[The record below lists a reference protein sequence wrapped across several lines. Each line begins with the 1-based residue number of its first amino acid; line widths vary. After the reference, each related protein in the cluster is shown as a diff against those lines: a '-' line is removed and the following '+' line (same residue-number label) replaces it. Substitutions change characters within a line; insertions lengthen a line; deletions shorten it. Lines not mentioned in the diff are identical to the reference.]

1 MDAMTALS
9 LMLSL
14 ALFAA
19 HCSLR
24 VRVSRLEDELASLRS
39 EFYKRAR
46 RAEAP
51 DRLPQKPAPSPE
63 PPRPLRQPIGNAPLN
78 AACAMPPR
86 PPEQAEQFRAAPA
99 PLPIRQKNCH
109 GGGRPAAEAGAR
121 GKESLEESLAS
132 KIFVWLGGAAL
143 LFAGFFLIRY
153 SIERGLFTPWMRVI
167 SGAIFATGLAGGAF
181 FAKAAN
187 AAGRIPAA
195 MMGAAVAVLYGD
207 AFAAGPVYGLIPN
220 AAAFCLMAC
229 VSALAFLAARP
240 FGRGMALLGVA
251 GAFLAPAV
259 IPSDNPSS
267 PLLLTYLAI
276 NTSGMLAYFSKS
288 RSPMSACALLACA
301 ALWSAAWPFLF
312 FKTPGDLWAF
322 FAWLAFAS
330 AAFARFGAAARK
342 GGMRGEI
349 ASEELGPEKFFA
361 LFSAGVPFACFFY
374 SCLMCAWAS
383 KIAGTGAFMPEFLP
397 AIAAG
402 FALAWLSARVRE
414 YALPSLAVPA
424 ALAVLLWH
432 STGTG
437 PAATHILVF
446 SPLAAF
452 AAALAARRGSARFAA
467 MLALSLFGTLPA
479 AACNAM
485 HAGAEGKAWMAVML
499 AIGAGQALFGAA
511 AFKSPQ
517 SARACRILAA
527 SSALWLLAA
536 AFASMRTLGLAMP
549 YLLPVAALF
558 YAVLSGRKNGSAF
571 GAAATAFFAA
581 SFIAIFTAES
591 LWHMFELFSALPCL
605 IIAAALFYAVLAW
618 RRDSPAFGVAA
629 TALLAVG
636 IATIFAAGDAR
647 EAFVLLSSLPNPPAE
662 LSKMEIGPALRFAG
676 LSAAAAAAGAFAAS
690 RASMREGIYAE
701 ISKAAA
707 LAFALFAASLGICAA
722 FAPFAGADAYLPN
735 AWICAAWAV
744 ALPAAFAWSRGRDGA
759 CETLS
764 AALLCLLSAKACLFS
779 TLEFLLPGAEARVPG
794 TLFFNA
800 LIPALLAPAAAFASA
815 AISARGREG
824 PCPCPGGWRIFGRFM
839 ACSSAAALFIF
850 ANAQLRFAFHGCT
863 FSGPMSQAEF
873 YGYSMVWLAFGL
885 GMLAAGWAARS
896 KALRCASLLFVTA
909 AVLKVFIFD
918 ASNLDGI
925 LRVLSFA
932 LLGFCLIGIG
942 WAYMRLTAARRD

>member
-1 MDAMTALS
+1 M
-9 LMLSL
+9 
-14 ALFAA
+14 F
-19 HCSLR
+19 
-24 VRVSRLEDELASLRS
+24 E
-39 EFYKRAR
+39 
-46 RAEAP
+46 
-51 DRLPQKPAPSPE
+51 
-63 PPRPLRQPIGNAPLN
+63 
-78 AACAMPPR
+78 
-86 PPEQAEQFRAAPA
+86 
-99 PLPIRQKNCH
+99 
-109 GGGRPAAEAGAR
+109 
-121 GKESLEESLAS
+121 
-132 KIFVWLGGAAL
+132 
-143 LFAGFFLIRY
+143 
-153 SIERGLFTPWMRVI
+153 
-167 SGAIFATGLAGGAF
+167 
-181 FAKAAN
+181 
-187 AAGRIPAA
+187 
-195 MMGAAVAVLYGD
+195 
-207 AFAAGPVYGLIPN
+207 
-220 AAAFCLMAC
+220 
-229 VSALAFLAARP
+229 
-240 FGRGMALLGVA
+240 
-251 GAFLAPAV
+251 
-259 IPSDNPSS
+259 
-267 PLLLTYLAI
+267 
-276 NTSGMLAYFSKS
+276 
-288 RSPMSACALLACA
+288 
-301 ALWSAAWPFLF
+301 
-312 FKTPGDLWAF
+312 
-322 FAWLAFAS
+322 
-330 AAFARFGAAARK
+330 
-342 GGMRGEI
+342 
-349 ASEELGPEKFFA
+349 
-361 LFSAGVPFACFFY
+361 LFSALP
-374 SCLMCAWAS
+374 CLL
-383 KIAGTGAFMPEFLP
+383 IAT
-397 AIAAG
+397 
-402 FALAWLSARVRE
+402 
-414 YALPSLAVPA
+414 
-424 ALAVLLWH
+424 
-432 STGTG
+432 
-437 PAATHILVF
+437 
-446 SPLAAF
+446 
-452 AAALAARRGSARFAA
+452 
-467 MLALSLFGTLPA
+467 
-479 AACNAM
+479 
-485 HAGAEGKAWMAVML
+485 
-499 AIGAGQALFGAA
+499 
-511 AFKSPQ
+511 
-517 SARACRILAA
+517 
-527 SSALWLLAA
+527 
-536 AFASMRTLGLAMP
+536 
-549 YLLPVAALF
+549 ALF
-558 YAVLSGRKNGSAF
+558 YAILSRRKNGSAF
-571 GAAATAFFAA
+571 GAAVTALLAA

-629 TALLAVG
+629 TALFAVG

-676 LSAAAAAAGAFAAS
+676 LSAAAAAASAFAAS

-735 AWICAAWAV
+735 AWICAVWAV

-850 ANAQLRFAFHGCT
+850 ANAQLRFAFHGCA